1 MMNLNYI
8 DYDILI
14 NNMYNEINI
23 TSTDSFIQK
32 RKKIFDYFINN
43 ISYDYKKLYELRF
56 ENKRSNRRLEI
67 QDVLI
72 RKKGICNSLSVI
84 YKLLLEKAN
93 IYSMCVCV
101 KGHMINLV
109 QNDNGTFSFDDVTK
123 AIMKRDF
130 TNNNIKIK
138 NQYFLNM
145 IKPIGNIYDYFN
157 YSYSKALKLR
167 QGLESFNDRYT
178 NKMIYWLPI
187 STIDYAYKLIKK
199 RNYDYLN
206 LMNGINKDY
215 RYIVSLPDIHL
226 IREYNI

>member
-1 MMNLNYI
+1 
-8 DYDILI
+8 
-14 NNMYNEINI
+14 
-23 TSTDSFIQK
+23 
-32 RKKIFDYFINN
+32 
-43 ISYDYKKLYELRF
+43 
-56 ENKRSNRRLEI
+56 
-67 QDVLI
+67 
-72 RKKGICNSLSVI
+72 VI

-178 NKMIYWLPI
+178 NKMIYLLPI